1 MSAARR
7 YRYLVQSH
15 GPILVG
21 GGGGGLGGS
30 GDRLLRVLVEAQ
42 LLGKVS
48 GQPFYSD
55 RIFGGLWVNGKKTHF
70 QILKPMSKKTNH
82 KQGYYILGRHGTA
95 APEEVTIRFN
105 NIIM

>member
-1 MSAARR
+1 MSTARR

-15 GPILVG
+15 GPILAG

-42 LLGKVS
+42 LLGKVF

-55 RIFGGLWVNGKKTHF
+55 RIFGGLSVNGEKKTHF
-70 QILKPMSKKTNH
+70 QILNQIKKTNH
-82 KQGYYILGRHGTA
+82 KQGYYTWTLRDSGA
-95 APEEVTIRFN
+95 
-105 NIIM
+105 